1 MNKQFKSNQE
11 LENFV
16 CDYIKNNCDLNKSF
30 FASKFGMIMDPV
42 DWLGSWEEYAKVII
56 NAGYNIDNLRGG
68 LCDEFLEAY
77 DNVLIAQ

>member
-16 CDYIKNNCDLNKSF
+16 CDYIRNNYDLSKSF
-30 FASKFGMIMDPV
+30 FASKFGMIMNPI

-56 NAGYNIDNLRGG
+56 NAGYNIDNLRSG
-68 LCDEFLEAY
+68 LCDEFIEAY
-77 DNVLIAQ
+77 DKECK